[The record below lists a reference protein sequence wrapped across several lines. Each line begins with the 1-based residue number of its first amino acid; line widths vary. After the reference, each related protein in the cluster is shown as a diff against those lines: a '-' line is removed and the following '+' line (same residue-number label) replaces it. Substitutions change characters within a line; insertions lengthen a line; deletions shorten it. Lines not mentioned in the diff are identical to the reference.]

1 MTPSPLISVII
12 KTYNEEAGIADTIAS
27 IRSALADYSHQII
40 VADSLSTD
48 RTQAIACQ
56 LGVTVVSLT
65 DPADRC
71 CGVGPQLGYLFSE
84 GEFLLLLDGD
94 MKLEPE
100 FVPAALAHMHSHPD
114 CGGVAGRAEMD
125 DAHSYEFKSRK
136 QRINQIYPL
145 GESRWLCGGGLFRR
159 SAIEQIGYLTN
170 RNLHGYEEAELGIRL
185 RQAGYRLERLDVPF
199 FFHTSHTM
207 DSLALI
213 RYRWRMGYL
222 FASGELV
229 RSAWGQ
235 PYFREV
241 LLVIRSELLFG
252 LYLLTLLFCVL
263 LFVAGLPFWLPLLAL
278 TPLCGFIALKWLKNR
293 SLQDAL
299 RSVMNL
305 SIYAAGL
312 VRGLLLPQHSARE
325 APAHRLI
332 QESLP

>member
-100 FVPAALAHMHSHPD
+100 FVPAALAHMHSHPE

-145 GESRWLCGGGLFRR
+145 GESR
-159 SAIEQIGYLTN
+159 
-170 RNLHGYEEAELGIRL
+170 
-185 RQAGYRLERLDVPF
+185 
-199 FFHTSHTM
+199 
-207 DSLALI
+207 
-213 RYRWRMGYL
+213 
-222 FASGELV
+222 
-229 RSAWGQ
+229 
-235 PYFREV
+235 
-241 LLVIRSELLFG
+241 
-252 LYLLTLLFCVL
+252 
-263 LFVAGLPFWLPLLAL
+263 
-278 TPLCGFIALKWLKNR
+278 
-293 SLQDAL
+293 
-299 RSVMNL
+299 
-305 SIYAAGL
+305 
-312 VRGLLLPQHSARE
+312 
-325 APAHRLI
+325 
-332 QESLP
+332 